1 MISETHNQHL
11 AAIIGAGPAGLYAA
25 KQLASEGVLVVMLN
39 RDIKPGG
46 LAEYGIYYNKYK
58 MKAGLRSQF
67 RKILEMPDVH
77 YFGNVTVGTDADLSL
92 EDIKA
97 LGFQVILVTVGAQ
110 GTKWL
115 GLPGE
120 DLKGVYHA
128 KDIVYHYNNLP
139 PFSTMDFHIGR
150 RAAIIGVGNV
160 MMDIAHWL
168 IRDLKVDEVI
178 AVARRGPA
186 EVKFTKK
193 EMLNVAANLD
203 LEALDLEI
211 KRVTPLMED
220 VGQDPAAA
228 KEFILSG
235 LDKAYEPVSDTRFTF
250 QFLASPTR
258 ILGDAAGCV
267 NGLEVEDTRLI
278 LKDGDTKARSL
289 GTQRVLDVDTVIF
302 CIGDR
307 VDEHF
312 GLPIQWNAFVK
323 NPNPRYAVNDCSYEA
338 FDPDKGEPID
348 GVFFAGW
355 SREASSGLVGI
366 ARKDGE
372 CGAQAVL
379 EYLSTRPEIDPSAPL
394 IDLRTKLAQLDHPV
408 VDKEAV
414 GKLDE
419 IEEREAERLGLEMYK
434 MKSNEEML
442 KALGLAVS
450 E

>member
-1 MISETHNQHL
+1 
-11 AAIIGAGPAGLYAA
+11 
-25 KQLASEGVLVVMLN
+25 
-39 RDIKPGG
+39 
-46 LAEYGIYYNKYK
+46 
-58 MKAGLRSQF
+58 
-67 RKILEMPDVH
+67 
-77 YFGNVTVGTDADLSL
+77 
-92 EDIKA
+92 
-97 LGFQVILVTVGAQ
+97 
-110 GTKWL
+110 
-115 GLPGE
+115 
-120 DLKGVYHA
+120 
-128 KDIVYHYNNLP
+128 
-139 PFSTMDFHIGR
+139 
-150 RAAIIGVGNV
+150 
-160 MMDIAHWL
+160 
-168 IRDLKVDEVI
+168 
-178 AVARRGPA
+178 
-186 EVKFTKK
+186 
-193 EMLNVAANLD
+193 
-203 LEALDLEI
+203 
-211 KRVTPLMED
+211 
-220 VGQDPAAA
+220 
-228 KEFILSG
+228 

-258 ILGDAAGCV
+258 ILGDTAGCV

-307 VDEHF
+307 VDEQF

-338 FDPDKGEPID
+338 YDPDKGEPID

-379 EYLSTRPEIDPSAPL
+379 EYLSTMPEVHPSAPL
-394 IDLRTKLAQLDHPV
+394 NDLRTKLAQLDHPV